1 MWRLKNTLLNDILVN
16 EEIKKEI
23 KDFLTFNEN
32 DTTTYPHLWDIMKA
46 DL

>member
-32 DTTTYPHLWDIMKA
+32 DTKTYPHLGT
-46 DL
+46 